1 MLLQR
6 PQPYRDESLES
17 FFIRVANKNG
27 YDDIHRFLQAIKR
40 FLQDIDHNGYQTF
53 PTDVTRINPCSANNN
68 SSARTASFL
77 KLAQLTFNEPPELLG
92 LAINRTN
99 MKYSSSTTAVIRGA
113 EVFPRS
119 LLRTKSIPCCPSC
132 LQVNG
137 YASYLWHFEG
147 YDHCNIHD
155 VPLVNTCSCG
165 TEFDYRVS
173 GLKGVCSNCK
183 EPITA
188 QNQENS
194 DDATSSVS
202 NWLAGNGAQG
212 LPDLPRSYRWGLI
225 HWWMHLNDNKFDHLS
240 FTHFFSNWP
249 RSFHSMID
257 DEIEFN
263 LEHAIVSTSELR
275 LKDLLGRLF
284 FSSIRLPERNLQH
297 NIVLGELLSHLEKR
311 LWQDKGLIANL
322 KMNALEATVLL
333 NCSLDQIASMVKQ
346 RILKPNQR
354 TKPNSPLEVT
364 DYLFHFGDIFCLW
377 LAEFQTDEFNRSFYV
392 SRW

>member
-1 MLLQR
+1 MFLQR
-6 PQPYRDESLES
+6 PKPYSDESLES

-27 YDDIHRFLQAIKR
+27 YSDVHRFLEATKR
-40 FLQDIDHNGYQTF
+40 FLQDIDHTGYQTF
-53 PTDVTRINPCSANNN
+53 PTDIEKINPCSAKNS

-99 MKYSSSTTAVIRGA
+99 LKYSPSTSAVIRGA

-119 LLRTKSIPCCPSC
+119 LLRTKSIPCCPLC
-132 LQVNG
+132 LQENG

-147 YDHCNIHD
+147 YDHCHIHD
-155 VPLVNTCSCG
+155 VPLISTCNCG
-165 TEFDYRVS
+165 AEYDYRIS
-173 GLKGVCSNCK
+173 GVNGICGSCN
-183 EPITA
+183 EPITIH
-188 QNQENS
+188 S
-194 DDATSSVS
+194 CGSSGDAISAVE
-202 NWLAGNGAQG
+202 NWLVGNESKD
-212 LPDLPRSYRWGLI
+212 LPDLPQSYRWGLV
-225 HWWMHLNDNKFDHLS
+225 HWWMHLNDNKFDHHS
-240 FTHFFSNWP
+240 FRRFFANWP
-249 RSFHSMID
+249 RAFHSMID

-263 LEHAIVSTSELR
+263 LEHAVVSISELR

-284 FSSIRLPERNLQH
+284 FSSIRLPERNLRH
-297 NIVLGELLSHLEKR
+297 NIILSELLSHLEKR

-333 NCSLDQIASMVKQ
+333 NCSLDQIASIVAQ
-346 RILKPNQR
+346 RILKPNRR
-354 TKPNSPLEVT
+354 TKPNSPLEPT

>member
-6 PQPYRDESLES
+6 PKPYSDESLES

-27 YDDIHRFLQAIKR
+27 YDDVRRFLETTKR
-40 FLQDIDHNGYQTF
+40 YLQNIDHHDYQTF
-53 PTDVTRINPCSANNN
+53 PTDITRINPCSANNSSN
-68 SSARTASFL
+68 SRTASLL
-77 KLAQLTFNEPPELLG
+77 KLAQLTFNEPPGLLG
-92 LAINRTN
+92 LAINRTRL
-99 MKYSSSTTAVIRGA
+99 KYSPSTTAVIRGA

-119 LLRTKSIPCCPSC
+119 LLRTNSIPFCPLC
-132 LQVNG
+132 LQENG
-137 YASYLWHFEG
+137 YASYLWHFKG
-147 YDHCNIHD
+147 YDYCHIHD
-155 VPLVNTCSCG
+155 APLIATCGCG
-165 TEFDYRVS
+165 NEFDYRVS

-183 EPITA
+183 KPIALTNRVNGHEA
-188 QNQENS
+188 KS
-194 DDATSSVS
+194 TVA
-202 NWLAGNGAQG
+202 NWLATNKSKD
-212 LPDLPRSYRWGLI
+212 LPDLPQSYRWGLI
-225 HWWMHLNDNKFDHLS
+225 HWWAHLNNDAFDHHS

-249 RSFHSMID
+249 NSFHSMID

-263 LEHAIVSTSELR
+263 LDHAIVSTSELR

-297 NIVLGELLSHLEKR
+297 NIVLSEVLSHLEKR
-311 LWQDKGLIANL
+311 LWQNKGLIANL

-333 NCSLDQIASMVKQ
+333 NCNLDQIASLVKQ
-346 RILKPNQR
+346 RILKPNRR
-354 TKPNSPLEVT
+354 TKPNNPIEAT

>member
-1 MLLQR
+1 MFLQR
-6 PQPYRDESLES
+6 PKPYSDESLES

-27 YDDIHRFLQAIKR
+27 YDDVHRFLEATKR

-53 PTDVTRINPCSANNN
+53 PTDITRINPYSAKNS

-99 MKYSSSTTAVIRGA
+99 MKYSPSTNAVVRGA

-119 LLRTKSIPCCPSC
+119 LLRTHSIPCCPLC
-132 LQVNG
+132 LQENG
-137 YASYLWHFEG
+137 YACYLWHFEG
-147 YDHCNIHD
+147 YDHCHIHD
-155 VPLVNTCSCG
+155 TPLISACSCG

-173 GLKGVCSNCK
+173 GLKGVCCKCK
-183 EPITA
+183 EPIKLTSR
-188 QNQENS
+188 ENGHE
-194 DDATSSVS
+194 AACMVS
-202 NWLAGNGAQG
+202 NWLAGNESKP
-212 LPDLPRSYRWGLI
+212 LPNLPKSYRWGLV
-225 HWWMHLNDNKFDHLS
+225 HWWMGIKDSEFDHFS
-240 FTHFFSNWP
+240 FVQFFSNWP
-249 RSFHSMID
+249 RSFHSIIE

-263 LEHAIVSTSELR
+263 LEHAVVSTSELR

-284 FSSIRLPERNLQH
+284 FGSIRLPERNLQH
-297 NIVLGELLSHLEKR
+297 NIVLGELLCYLEKR

-322 KMNALEATVLL
+322 KMNALEATVML
-333 NCSLDQIASMVKQ
+333 NCSLDQIASMVEQ
-346 RILKPNQR
+346 RILKPNRR
-354 TKPNSPLEVT
+354 TKPNSPLDIT

-377 LAEFQTDEFNRSFYV
+377 LAEFQTDEFKRSFYV